1 MEVIITSVLSGL
13 LFGSIVGHFTTL
25 DLFHREESKEDDF
38 INSSRPNNW
47 LERHNNLN
55 AALIQL
61 RRKAEVKEDMSKARQ
76 RNLRLQMN
84 PHFIFNA
91 LTGIHML
98 LLREDKRN
106 ALRAIRKFKSLLLRS
121 WDSAIDSPKNLSI
134 STLKEETDF
143 LYDYVEL
150 EKMRL
155 NTKVNFTISRSDNL
169 FDNYTIPSF
178 LIQPLVE
185 NVLWHG
191 INDTESS
198 NVNVHFEAVETSNT
212 LEITVT
218 DDGKGLD
225 NEPKKENTR
234 KSFGLK
240 ILKERLLLISEDSV
254 FFVENRD
261 SIKGWISRLTIPLFH
276 RLT

>member
-1 MEVIITSVLSGL
+1 ML
-13 LFGSIVGHFTTL
+13 LF
-25 DLFHREESKEDDF
+25 
-38 INSSRPNNW
+38 
-47 LERHNNLN
+47 
-55 AALIQL
+55 
-61 RRKAEVKEDMSKARQ
+61 
-76 RNLRLQMN
+76 
-84 PHFIFNA
+84 
-91 LTGIHML
+91 
-98 LLREDKRN
+98 REDKRN
-106 ALRAIRKFKSLLLRS
+106 VLRAIRIFKALLLKS

-134 STLKEETDF
+134 STLKEKTDF
-143 LYDYVEL
+143 LYDYVEI

-169 FDNYTIPSF
+169 FDNYTIPSL

-185 NVLWHG
+185 NALWHG

-198 NVNVHFEAVETSNT
+198 NVNLHFEAVETSNT

-254 FFVENRD
+254 FSVENRD
-261 SIKGWISRLTIPLFH
+261 SIKGYISRLTIYLIPQIDIDLAIWDLGHQIISRISYLQNQTPLPFQP
-276 RLT
+276 